1 MARSDR
7 TENRK
12 MRNRQEVMRV
22 PEMGYYLVVTDTEA
36 TERCYFEGLQDSLP
50 GEVKQKLV
58 IKVVET
64 KTQNLIQ
71 KCSEMI
77 AYQPIQR
84 LIADRSIRTNGRSG
98 FFIMRYFAIMR
109 TSVPV
114 PSRVRC
120 WMRLRYPATGH
131 SRRRMGSSPA
141 TQRRMFPDS
150 SNGWQNRRFALQQD
164 TSRYLPFG
172 VSRISHGSRPSDGIC
187 CCITGR
193 CASRRNTA
201 RLLVLRMLR

>member
-98 FFIMRYFAIMR
+98 FFI
-109 TSVPV
+109 
-114 PSRVRC
+114 
-120 WMRLRYPATGH
+120 RYPATGH

-141 TQRRMFPDS
+141 TQREECFPTRPTGGKTDGLHCS
-150 SNGWQNRRFALQQD
+150 RTPAD
-164 TSRYLPFG
+164 TSR
-172 VSRISHGSRPSDGIC
+172 S
-187 CCITGR
+187 
-193 CASRRNTA
+193 A
-201 RLLVLRMLR
+201 